1 MFTLQNRAKLARL
14 KFLHQLF
21 HKNLNLDTSKYL
33 TTNEA
38 RPTRHNQTLTFKE
51 YNYRT
56 DCLKYPFFPL
66 AVREWNSIQSSITG
80 SSSIE
85 RFLTLIENHLHETN

>member
-56 DCLKYPFFPL
+56 DCLKYSFFPL